1 MRPLFRRNILKFAR
15 KSQPNLENGYINMGV
30 NWNWL
35 LIGLDKLLKV
45 STGSQQLFMQG
56 KDLFLQDHNKIRFGV
71 SQK

>member
-1 MRPLFRRNILKFAR
+1 
-15 KSQPNLENGYINMGV
+15 MGV